1 METAKLISQL
11 VNAHKVSS
19 IIVPLSEAVE
29 INKRTHGI
37 KDLSLNEL
45 FSHVIETGGDIYE
58 TILDESKNGKLIDT
72 GLVPD
77 KLFFVLSKALRNC
90 VILYNSASLSLIKDD
105 IIDLFSNN
113 IDFIQQ
119 YQNDTEIELN
129 GKLSE
134 QERKKLEQE
143 SFGYVTSSLSQAF
156 MPIWLFHTNL
166 YTSGFIKEDELVRLN
181 RDASDYV
188 VTVIDT
194 IMKRLKS
201 PQGKYSD
208 AFSPSTM
215 FICSEMIANIT
226 HSYNCKLIKNQK
238 HLDVYITSPDKVLSS
253 LLPAIYS
260 CFSAMN
266 DVVESAV
273 FGKHNSRS

>member
-1 METAKLISQL
+1 M
-11 VNAHKVSS
+11 
-19 IIVPLSEAVE
+19 
-29 INKRTHGI
+29 
-37 KDLSLNEL
+37 NEL

-134 QERKKLEQE
+134 AGKKK
-143 SFGYVTSSLSQAF
+143 A
-156 MPIWLFHTNL
+156 
-166 YTSGFIKEDELVRLN
+166 
-181 RDASDYV
+181 
-188 VTVIDT
+188 
-194 IMKRLKS
+194 
-201 PQGKYSD
+201 
-208 AFSPSTM
+208 
-215 FICSEMIANIT
+215 
-226 HSYNCKLIKNQK
+226 
-238 HLDVYITSPDKVLSS
+238 
-253 LLPAIYS
+253 
-260 CFSAMN
+260 
-266 DVVESAV
+266 
-273 FGKHNSRS
+273 